1 MELQGKYASAKVFTE
16 NLEDAAREQILTLL
30 DQPFVDGESIRI
42 MPDVHAGKGC
52 TIGTTMTLRNRKVV
66 PNMVGV
72 DIGCGM
78 LCVPLYAPIENLAVF
93 DTIVRRKV
101 PAGFNVHSSERINPN
116 IIRHHLY
123 CQDAIDAERAARS
136 LGTLGGGNHFIE
148 LCESQNEDHQQYLV
162 IHSGSRHLGVEVAR
176 YYQEAACRSLF
187 ERRKTERAKLIH
199 FLKKVEADKYI
210 SASLS
215 LFDVMTDFDK
225 DLAYCEGRLFDEY
238 LHDMRYAQ
246 QYAALNRREIARVIL
261 DEYYMSLPELFF
273 YDPVR
278 VSLEE
283 AFDTVHNYIDTG
295 LRDVASVPVLR
306 KGACSAKLG
315 ERLLIPMNM
324 REGSLLCQGKGN
336 PDWNCSA
343 PHGAGRVMSRS
354 DARKILFLD
363 DYQKQ
368 MEGIFTTSVS
378 EATIDEAPDAYKPM
392 DEIIDAIGDTV
403 DVLDVLKPIYNF
415 KAG

>member
-16 NLEDAAREQILTLL
+16 NLEDAAREQILKLL
-30 DQPFVDGESIRI
+30 DQSFVEGESIRI

-78 LCVPLYAPIENLAVF
+78 LCVPLSHPVEDFALF
-93 DTIVRRKV
+93 DKTVQ
-101 PAGFNVHSSERINPN
+101 ERIPSGFSIYSDEKMNPAL
-116 IIRHHLY
+116 IRRHLY
-123 CQDAIDAERAARS
+123 CGEYIDAERAAKS

-148 LCESQNEDHQQYLV
+148 LCEGKNQQQYLV
-162 IHSGSRHLGVEVAR
+162 IHSGSRHLGVDVAE
-176 YYQEAACRSLF
+176 YYQEAAYKKLVEKRKEDRDSL
-187 ERRKTERAKLIH
+187 IQ
-199 FLKKVEADKYI
+199 FLKKVEAKKYI
-210 SASLS
+210 NASLE
-215 LFDVMTDFDK
+215 LFDAMTDFDK
-225 DLAYCEGRLFDEY
+225 NLAYCEGVLWAEY
-238 LHDMRYAQ
+238 VHDLEYVQ
-246 QYAALNRREIARVIL
+246 GYAALNRREIARKVL
-261 DEYYMSLPELFF
+261 TGYYMRLPIMWWQ
-273 YDPVR
+273 DPTAIAL
-278 VSLEE
+278 SD
-283 AFDTVHNYIDTG
+283 AFDTVHNYIDFQGSPLACT
-295 LRDVASVPVLR
+295 PILR
-306 KGACSAKLG
+306 KGACSARDGK
-315 ERLLIPMNM
+315 RLLIPMNM
-324 REGSLLCQGKGN
+324 RDGSLLCQGKGN

-354 DARKILFLD
+354 DARKIISLD

-403 DVLDVLKPIYNF
+403 DVIDVLKPIYNF